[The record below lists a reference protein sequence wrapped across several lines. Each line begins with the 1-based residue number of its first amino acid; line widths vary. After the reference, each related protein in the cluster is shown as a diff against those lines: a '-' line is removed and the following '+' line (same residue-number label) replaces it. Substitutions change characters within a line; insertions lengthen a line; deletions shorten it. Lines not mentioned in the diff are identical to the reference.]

1 MDFGYKI
8 NGDEMIESRLFKN
21 FTEDDY
27 EKFID
32 ESNSTVKFY
41 SKGSAVFYPGDICDK
56 IYVLKKGKLS
66 LEKTDIN
73 GKNTVVNIFKN
84 KGEVMA
90 EVYSYLNKISDF
102 ILVCDS
108 DCEIL
113 EISVEYFS
121 EEKYSS
127 PIKNKIM
134 ANMITILAKKAF
146 FLNSKV
152 RLLSSFSLRQ
162 KIATFLIQTQ
172 KDGISDTGMTRQEMA
187 DFIAT
192 TRPSLSRE
200 LLNMQNTGLIELDG
214 SKILI
219 KDIEEL
225 RNLL

>member
-1 MDFGYKI
+1 MI
-8 NGDEMIESRLFKN
+8 NSKLFKN
-21 FTEDDY
+21 FTE
-27 EKFID
+27 EEFNQFII
-32 ESNSTVKFY
+32 ESNSIINKY
-41 SKGSAVFYPGDICDK
+41 NKNSYVFSPGDVCDT
-56 IYVLKKGKLS
+56 IYVLKSGKLS

-84 KGEVMA
+84 HGEVMA

-102 ILVCDS
+102 TLACNT

-113 EISVEYFS
+113 EIPVSFFDIS
-121 EEKYSS
+121 KDST

-134 ANMITILAKKAF
+134 TNLVTILAEKAF

-172 KDGISDTGMTRQEMA
+172 KNDVSNTGMTRQQMA
-187 DFIAT
+187 DFMAT

-200 LLNMQNTGLIELDG
+200 LLNMEDSGLIELNG
-214 SKILI
+214 GEIII
-219 KDIEEL
+219 KNKTEL
-225 RNLL
+225 VNLL

>member
-1 MDFGYKI
+1 MI
-8 NGDEMIESRLFKN
+8 NSKLFKN
-21 FTEDDY
+21 VTE
-27 EKFID
+27 EEFNQFII
-32 ESNSTVKFY
+32 ESNSIINKY
-41 SKGSAVFYPGDICDK
+41 NKNSYVFSPGDVCDK
-56 IYVLKKGKLS
+56 IYVLKSGKLS

-84 KGEVMA
+84 HGEVMA

-102 ILVCDS
+102 TLACNT

-113 EISVEYFS
+113 EIPVSFFDIS
-121 EEKYSS
+121 KDST

-134 ANMITILAKKAF
+134 TNLVTILAEKAF

-172 KDGISDTGMTRQEMA
+172 KNDVSNTGMTRQQMA
-187 DFIAT
+187 DFMAT

-200 LLNMQNTGLIELDG
+200 LLNMEDSGLIELNRG
-214 SKILI
+214 EIII
-219 KDIEEL
+219 KNKTEL
-225 RNLL
+225 VNLL